1 MSLLYRSQQL
11 NKTRSSRYDLDEV
24 HMKKFGHPFLKPY
37 EDGDEDRF
45 FMPERTYGEFIVYH
59 RYTYYHKGQPHCSAR
74 PCYCYQG
81 GNLCRM
87 CAPLNTTSFY
97 DLEIPID
104 PERFGQLT
112 CMLRDECQMSIA
124 QVYNWLSFWVHDVFS
139 KMFSYGPTTPIFF
152 QYHQYTLSDKI
163 RSPFS
168 FMSFLFDLLNIKTH
182 KKKYKELNY
191 GSKASFEI
199 YPSNTDR
206 VKIRTLKALLKWS
219 IDVYRHDKYII
230 GCETHVKHCYS
241 LFTSSCDDDHDR
253 FKKYWKRQYDAS
265 VSRIRDEV
273 AYRPGK
279 IGMMSACDDFHTCSK
294 AMDRTI

>member
-1 MSLLYRSQQL
+1 MR
-11 NKTRSSRYDLDEV
+11 
-24 HMKKFGHPFLKPY
+24 KFGHPFLKPY

-45 FMPERTYGEFIVYH
+45 FLPERTYGEFIVYH
-59 RYTYYHKGQPHCSAR
+59 RYTHYRGQPHCTAH

-104 PERFGQLT
+104 PERFVQLT
-112 CMLRDECQMSIA
+112 RTLKDECQLSTA
-124 QVYNWLSFWVHDVFS
+124 QIYNWLSFWIHDVFPRR
-139 KMFSYGPTTPIFF
+139 FSHDTTTPVFF
-152 QYHQYTLSDKI
+152 QFRQYTLSDKI
-163 RSPFS
+163 RTPFS
-168 FMSFLFDLLNIKTH
+168 FMSFLLDLLKIKIH

-191 GSKASFEI
+191 RSKAPFEI
-199 YPSNTDR
+199 DPSNADR

-219 IDVYRHDKYII
+219 IEIYRHDKYIV

-265 VSRIRDEV
+265 VSLVRDEV
-273 AYRPGK
+273 AYRPGN
-279 IGMMSACDDFHTCSK
+279 IGMMSACDDFHTH
-294 AMDRTI
+294 AQVMDR